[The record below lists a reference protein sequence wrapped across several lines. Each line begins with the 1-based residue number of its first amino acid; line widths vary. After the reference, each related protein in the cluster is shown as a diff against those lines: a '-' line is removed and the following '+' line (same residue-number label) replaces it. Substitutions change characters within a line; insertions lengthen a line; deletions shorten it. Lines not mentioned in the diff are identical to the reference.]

1 MTQHNNTLYLAVII
15 SLLFGGCSDDPLP
28 QMNETVTE
36 DAFVGNSNRQDMGS
50 SPADSSISTTQDA
63 TENTVDADLT
73 EVNWAQSVDDL
84 IAEMGLIT
92 SEDDGNTGVSIGPP
106 SEPVEEGNF
115 ICTTQPMSQTAK
127 FNEYVA
133 SQANSNSLWV
143 GALIQGQALNS
154 GMLTE
159 AQAPRRPLTISIS
172 LDNLNGPSSVELAE
186 PSLSNYREGIQSLLA
201 AGVSGSQPAQITYST
216 ETIHSQSHLDLF
228 LGADVTSGNVDVEAS
243 FDFSRSEVRSRVLVN
258 FIQAYYTVDLDTPG
272 RASQFFAPLTSTE
285 SIGAAFGGE
294 DAHAPLYVS
303 SITYG
308 RRVVFT
314 AESTAT
320 ASELKAALD
329 FAYDGALTNVDVD
342 SRLSH
347 EEILEESNIKAFV
360 LGGNAE
366 DAVAVVN
373 GLEGIQAFIAQG
385 GTFSPESPGAPIA
398 YKLNHLSDN
407 SAARLSLTTDYDKV
421 VCERV
426 RQNVMVT
433 LMGITPFNGQN
444 NARTYG
450 TIKTESVATT
460 GGVTASRFLF
470 NVRKEDRISMDEN
483 QEWQPTNSGVSV
495 TLPAVASLDA
505 NASNSGIRINVA
517 LKEHDVAAQDD
528 EANANILLSAAEGWR
543 RGCGQGEDFI
553 VNASGNRQNY
563 RVRMC
568 LRPMPD

>member
-1 MTQHNNTLYLAVII
+1 MA
-15 SLLFGGCSDDPLP
+15 
-28 QMNETVTE
+28 
-36 DAFVGNSNRQDMGS
+36 
-50 SPADSSISTTQDA
+50 
-63 TENTVDADLT
+63 
-73 EVNWAQSVDDL
+73 
-84 IAEMGLIT
+84 
-92 SEDDGNTGVSIGPP
+92 
-106 SEPVEEGNF
+106 
-115 ICTTQPMSQTAK
+115 
-127 FNEYVA
+127 
-133 SQANSNSLWV
+133 
-143 GALIQGQALNS
+143 
-154 GMLTE
+154 
-159 AQAPRRPLTISIS
+159 
-172 LDNLNGPSSVELAE
+172 
-186 PSLSNYREGIQSLLA
+186 
-201 AGVSGSQPAQITYST
+201 
-216 ETIHSQSHLDLF
+216 
-228 LGADVTSGNVDVEAS
+228 
-243 FDFSRSEVRSRVLVN
+243 
-258 FIQAYYTVDLDTPG
+258 
-272 RASQFFAPLTSTE
+272 
-285 SIGAAFGGE
+285 
-294 DAHAPLYVS
+294 
-303 SITYG
+303 

-342 SRLSH
+342 SQLSH
-347 EEILEESNIKAFV
+347 EEILEESSIKAFV

-385 GTFSPESPGAPIA
+385 GTFSSESPGAPIA

-421 VCERV
+421 TCERI

-433 LMGITPFNGQN
+433 LMGITPYNGQN

-460 GGVTASRFLF
+460 DGVIASHFLF
-470 NVRKEDRISMDEN
+470 NVSKSDRIAMDEN
-483 QEWQPTNSGVSV
+483 QEWQPTNSGISV
-495 TLPAVASLDA
+495 TLPAVASLDPSEA
-505 NASNSGIRINVA
+505 DSGIRINVA

-553 VNASGNRQNY
+553 VNASGNRQSY